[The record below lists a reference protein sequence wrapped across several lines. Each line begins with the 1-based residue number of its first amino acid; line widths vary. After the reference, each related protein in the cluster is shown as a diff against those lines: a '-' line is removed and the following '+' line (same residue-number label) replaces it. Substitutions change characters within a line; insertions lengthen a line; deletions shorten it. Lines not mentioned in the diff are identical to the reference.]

1 MLSLL
6 TAVTFG
12 AADFAGGIASRRA
25 QVVTVVFCAH
35 VIGLVGVTAAALVV
49 AEEFLVGSL
58 FYGAAGGLFAL
69 AGLIL
74 LYRRL
79 AAGPMSVV
87 APITAITSALVPAAI
102 AFVGGEALSIGIGLG
117 VLLALVAIGLIS
129 ASGNSGGNDDSG
141 GSAAA
146 AITPQVIAESLGA
159 GVGFGI
165 FFVFISEAAVE
176 TAPWP
181 IVGARVATV
190 IVLTMWVVARRVSMP
205 GDAVTW
211 RWIAVAGLL
220 DTFSNVLFIWS
231 ADLAGLAIASVL
243 SSLYPA
249 STVVLAAVL
258 LRERMSRV
266 QLAGFML
273 AMVATALIAAG

>member
-12 AADFAGGIASRRA
+12 AADFSGGMASRRA
-25 QVVTVVFCAH
+25 QVITVVFCAH
-35 VIGLVGVTAAALVV
+35 VIGLVGVFAAALLV

-58 FYGAAGGLFAL
+58 IYGAAGGLFAL

-87 APITAITSALVPAAI
+87 APITAITSALVPAGI

-117 VLLALVAIGLIS
+117 VVFALVAIGLIS
-129 ASGNSGGNDDSG
+129 ASGDGESESGD
-141 GSAAA
+141 A
-146 AITPQVIAESLGA
+146 AITPLVIAESLGA
-159 GVGFGI
+159 GVGFGV
-165 FFVFISEAAVE
+165 FFVFISKAAVE
-176 TAPWP
+176 TSPWP

-190 IVLTMWVVARRVSMP
+190 ILLTIWVLARRVPMP
-205 GDAVTW
+205 GDAITW

-249 STVVLAAVL
+249 STVILAAVL

-266 QLAGFML
+266 QLAGFVL